1 MFHWAIDWVH
11 CKRINA
17 TCSWGEPNSGRI
29 DPFSC
34 YIRIPFKLTP
44 NDTLNFNSEIEAA
57 EIQEVNFWLPAKSRY
72 QWDITFVPTIIFEK
86 FTQLKSFTLPGRIE
100 NIASNDFENAANL
113 LRLTIGNQLRVI
125 PDNVFIRLT
134 KLEVLN
140 LSSNKI
146 TSVHENGLKGLTN
159 LRVLKLSRNHLQKF
173 RLRTFENTP
182 QLEELILNNNQ
193 IETIEDGT
201 LQLPHLKRLDLSHNK
216 LKELS
221 NNMFQ
226 NCRNLEHL
234 DIRSNHITLI
244 KRSLYHLNRLQYL
257 NLDNNRI
264 VDIYFRALARLQALE
279 HLSLENNGQ
288 SLTDNIFV
296 SEPSTGGVKS
306 SVKYLFLS
314 GNALKHR
321 EILVRLWALGLTHLE
336 KLHLDNNAFEYIDFY
351 PIDAF
356 PKLEEINLGKN
367 FWKCDWLEQTLQK
380 LEADGIDVNLFS
392 SRFPSATSYKHINF
406 IPCI

>member
-1 MFHWAIDWVH
+1 MH

-17 TCSWGEPNSGRI
+17 TCSWGEPNSDRI

-44 NDTLNFNSEIEAA
+44 NDTLNFNSEIDAT
-57 EIQEVNFWLPAKSRY
+57 EIQELNFWLPATSRY
-72 QWDITFVPTIIFEK
+72 QWDIVFVPNKIFEK
-86 FTQLKSFTLPGRIE
+86 FPHLKSFTLPGRIE
-100 NIASNDFENAANL
+100 NIASNDFDNATNL
-113 LRLTIGNQLRVI
+113 LRLTVGNQLKVI
-125 PDNVFIRLT
+125 PDNVFVRLT

-140 LSSNKI
+140 LSWNKI
-146 TSVHENGLKGLTN
+146 TSIHENGLKGLTN

-173 RLRTFENTP
+173 LLRTFENTP
-182 QLEELILNNNQ
+182 QLEELLLNNNH

-201 LQLPHLKRLDLSHNK
+201 LQLPHLKRLDFSHNK

-221 NNMFQ
+221 NFMFQ
-226 NCRNLEHL
+226 NCRNLEYL
-234 DIRSNHITLI
+234 DLRSNHITII
-244 KRSLYHLNRLQYL
+244 KRSIYMLNRLQSL

-264 VDIYFRALARLQALE
+264 MDIYFRGLVRLQSLE
-279 HLSLENNGQ
+279 HLSIENNGQ
-288 SLTDNIFV
+288 SLNDNIFM
-296 SEPSTGGVKS
+296 SESSAGGSKS
-306 SVKYLFLS
+306 SVKNLFLS

-336 KLHLDNNAFEYIDFY
+336 RLHLDNNAFEYIDFY

-356 PKLEEINLGKN
+356 PKLKEINLGKN
-367 FWKCDWLEQTLQK
+367 FWKCEWLEQTLQK
-380 LEADGIDVNLFS
+380 LEADGIEVNLFS
-392 SRFPSATSYKHINF
+392 SRFPSSTSYKHINF